1 MKYCFLILIVVLFG
15 AIGYYSKFKL
25 INQKRI
31 IAAIKNY
38 VEFYDSNITIFKVNL
53 IDINNKY
60 IIMQNNKNAKINIFK
75 TNSANICEFNINL
88 IKNSLYNIQEIEVIE
103 RYFLQIGTGNYEYEK
118 NKNKQLLEFL
128 NKLKVA
134 VDSDIKT
141 KGELKFK
148 ILLAVGAVIAILLWW
163 IMEVSVLFK
172 IGAIGILTI
181 VISQLFQHQG
191 KSDMSTLIS
200 LAGFVIILA
209 MVLSMVSDL
218 FSTIKTLF
226 ELY

>member
-1 MKYCFLILIVVLFG
+1 
-15 AIGYYSKFKL
+15 
-25 INQKRI
+25 
-31 IAAIKNY
+31 
-38 VEFYDSNITIFKVNL
+38 
-53 IDINNKY
+53 
-60 IIMQNNKNAKINIFK
+60 MQNNKNAKINIFK

-148 ILLAVGAVIAILLWW
+148 ILLAVGAVIAILLW
-163 IMEVSVLFK
+163 
-172 IGAIGILTI
+172 
-181 VISQLFQHQG
+181 
-191 KSDMSTLIS
+191 
-200 LAGFVIILA
+200 
-209 MVLSMVSDL
+209 
-218 FSTIKTLF
+218 
-226 ELY
+226 